1 MCPRGVQLGLV
12 EGPPDVNRVQQG
24 PASRSAVK
32 GAVHVT
38 RPRKLQLKLGQT
50 FGEGDLHRICAAD
63 GSLKPSSRWATA
75 LGAGGSGSVYA
86 CVYGQYKQRRA
97 VKFLTLNK
105 LDDERTGRRREDF
118 EATFELERA
127 VLSQLSHSNISIF
140 HEDGIYVDQNADV
153 WPYIVTDHVA
163 GPMLFDALGEP
174 GIRGEDVYKILSDL
188 FDAVAY
194 LHRHGIYH
202 CDIKL
207 DNIRMRDVGHMQ
219 ALDVVL
225 LDWGA
230 AQAFKTAAAPAAQ
243 ATLDVTLDH
252 EAPRQFISTKDITH
266 EAHRHHL
273 GRRLVTTELAA
284 FVPRHELHTLGVLIE
299 DILDVPAHEYRVKRE
314 LGRTLGD
321 QGLRVLE
328 EMVVDLKSAP
338 LGLGYESVEELVADF
353 AKLHRNYLSP
363 AGVAELSLAGEYQT
377 SVPTAT
383 GRAVLTRRFSR
394 LTGHRLVNRLHQVH
408 QLEST
413 YETFPG
419 ATHTRFSH
427 SVAVLRNVRYYVSHL
442 LNDSR
447 FRRQAERVDLEATL
461 LLALLHDIGH
471 FQLSHMFEDLASD
484 QRRGTSDWSTIDFD
498 IPTDDTLFQEVLGVP
513 NGSQLRGGYHE
524 RIHAR
529 AEELHLASL
538 SALDTDR
545 YATPWEVIV
554 AEFSEDT
561 AAALVR
567 LHNVI
572 YASPKPEDSSPSQ
585 RALAALLSSDIDADK
600 TAYLVEDS
608 KRTGVAYGLGV
619 ELDGLLGNLCM
630 PTAED
635 FQRAHPNPVIG
646 IRRAGVQAA
655 QSVAVSRNQM
665 LSQVYWHS
673 NNRAITA
680 MVKYPIM
687 RLLRANALDLP
698 EYLTFAMFSSR
709 QTCLEYLANVFDLVR
724 MEDEVNPI
732 NGVIAGGRTLYQ
744 RVCEIRQGLVD
755 DASELNE
762 KLLTRSYLQIL
773 DIQERLRTELSRD
786 HRFRGLGV
794 GEVLLDIPSKER
806 AKPSGE
812 RGGRVFVYRRG
823 QTVGQGYPLDT
834 EAPLYD
840 GLKHQHREVN
850 RVSRVF
856 LAPYWA
862 QRIAAGEVEDV
873 ATQIVR
879 RLWQEVS

>member
-1 MCPRGVQLGLV
+1 M
-12 EGPPDVNRVQQG
+12 
-24 PASRSAVK
+24 
-32 GAVHVT
+32 
-38 RPRKLQLKLGQT
+38 
-50 FGEGDLHRICAAD
+50 F
-63 GSLKPSSRWATA
+63 
-75 LGAGGSGSVYA
+75 A
-86 CVYGQYKQRRA
+86 CVYGQFRQRRA
-97 VKFLTLNK
+97 VKFLTFNK
-105 LDDERTGRRREDF
+105 LDDARTGRRREDF

-140 HEDGIYVDQNADV
+140 HEDGTYTDDDGEV

-163 GPMLFDALGEP
+163 GPMLSDALKNP
-174 GIRGEDVYKILSDL
+174 AIRGDDVYKILSDL

-194 LHRHGIYH
+194 LHRHGVYH

-207 DNIRMRDVGHMQ
+207 DNIRMRDVGHSQ

-230 AQAFKTAAAPAAQ
+230 AQAFETDESRVPT
-243 ATLDVTLDH
+243 ATLDISVDQS
-252 EAPRQFISTKDITH
+252 AVRPFISTSEITH
-266 EAHRHHL
+266 ELHLHRL
-273 GRRLVTTELAA
+273 GRSYSTQELAD
-284 FVPRHELHTLGVLIE
+284 FVPKHELHTLGVLIE
-299 DILDVPAHEYRVKRE
+299 DILAVDANDNRVKRE

-321 QGLRVLE
+321 QGLRVLD
-328 EMVVDLKSAP
+328 EMVADLKSAP
-338 LGLGYESVEELVADF
+338 QGVGYDDVQELVADF
-353 AKLHRNYLSP
+353 SKLHRNYLSP
-363 AGVAELSLAGEYQT
+363 AGVAELSLAGEYQS

-383 GRAVLTRRFSR
+383 GRAVLTKRFSR

-461 LLALLHDIGH
+461 LLALLHDVGH

-484 QRRGTSDWSTIDFD
+484 QRRGTADWANVEFD
-498 IPTDDTLFQEVLGVP
+498 IPTDDTVFQEVLGVP
-513 NGSQLRGGYHE
+513 HGPQLRGGY
-524 RIHAR
+524 RDGIHGRAR
-529 AEELHLASL
+529 ELHNASM
-538 SALDTDR
+538 SRLDQDP

-554 AEFSEDT
+554 AEFGEDT
-561 AAALVR
+561 ASALVQ

-572 YASPKPEDSSPSQ
+572 YASPKPTDSSPPQ

-619 ELDGLLGNLCM
+619 ELDGILGNLCM

-635 FQRAHPNPVIG
+635 FQRVHPNPVIG

-665 LSQVYWHS
+665 VSQVYWHS

-687 RLLRANALDLP
+687 RLLRGGALDMP
-698 EYLTFAMFSSR
+698 EYMNFAMFNSR
-709 QTCLEYLANVFDLVR
+709 QSCLEYLADQFERIRGD
-724 MEDEVNPI
+724 DEANPV

-755 DASELNE
+755 EASELNE
-762 KLLTRSYLQIL
+762 KLLTKSYLQIL
-773 DIQERLRTELSRD
+773 DIQERLRIELSRD
-786 HRFRGLGV
+786 RRFRGLAV

-823 QTVGQGYPLDT
+823 QAAGLGFPLDA
-834 EAPLYD
+834 EAPLYE
-840 GLKHQHREVN
+840 GLKQQHREVN

-862 QRIAAGEVEDV
+862 QRISPSEVEDV
-873 ATQIVR
+873 AVQIVR
-879 RLWQEVS
+879 HLWQEVS